1 MDIKEIL
8 CSHKNT
14 IMRRYSYMRKEKNRM
29 DFGPIQRLFGS
40 NAVTQVIDFLS
51 TFREFDYSINEIAE
65 NTEIHR
71 RTVSRVLPSL
81 EYYGVVVN
89 VRKIDRASMYKLNGD
104 SEIATMIRDLST
116 AVAEYDVDS
125 LLKKRKFHSQRVE
138 CTEKRHRNNNR
149 ITIK

>member
-1 MDIKEIL
+1 
-8 CSHKNT
+8 
-14 IMRRYSYMRKEKNRM
+14 MRKKKDRM

-65 NTEIHR
+65 NTGVHR
-71 RTVSRVLPSL
+71 RTVSRVMPSL

-104 SEIATMIRDLST
+104 SEIAAMICDLSKT
-116 AVAEYDVDS
+116 VAEYDVDNLMEKDDTS
-125 LLKKRKFHSQRVE
+125 LSESSVLKKNVVA
-138 CTEKRHRNNNR
+138 
-149 ITIK
+149 TIE

>member
-1 MDIKEIL
+1 
-8 CSHKNT
+8 
-14 IMRRYSYMRKEKNRM
+14 MRKKKDRM

-40 NAVTQVIDFLS
+40 NAVTEVIDFLS

-65 NTEIHR
+65 NTGVHR

-104 SEIATMIRDLST
+104 SEIAAMICDLSKT
-116 AVAEYDVDS
+116 VAEYDVDNLMEKEEMVLS
-125 LLKKRKFHSQRVE
+125 ESSVLKKDTVA
-138 CTEKRHRNNNR
+138 
-149 ITIK
+149 TIE

>member
-1 MDIKEIL
+1 
-8 CSHKNT
+8 
-14 IMRRYSYMRKEKNRM
+14 MRKKKDRM

-65 NTEIHR
+65 NTGVHR
-71 RTVSRVLPSL
+71 RTVSRVMPSL

-104 SEIATMIRDLST
+104 SEIAAMICDLSKT
-116 AVAEYDVDS
+116 VAEYDVDNLMEKEEMVLNES
-125 LLKKRKFHSQRVE
+125 SVLKKDTVA
-138 CTEKRHRNNNR
+138 
-149 ITIK
+149 TIE

>member
-1 MDIKEIL
+1 
-8 CSHKNT
+8 
-14 IMRRYSYMRKEKNRM
+14 MRKKKDRM

-65 NTEIHR
+65 NTGVHR
-71 RTVSRVLPSL
+71 RTVSRVMPSL

-104 SEIATMIRDLST
+104 SETAAMICDLSKT
-116 AVAEYDVDS
+116 VAEYDVDNLMEKDDTS
-125 LLKKRKFHSQRVE
+125 LSESSVLKKNVVA
-138 CTEKRHRNNNR
+138 
-149 ITIK
+149 TIE

>member
-1 MDIKEIL
+1 
-8 CSHKNT
+8 
-14 IMRRYSYMRKEKNRM
+14 MRKKKDRM

-40 NAVTQVIDFLS
+40 NAVTEVIDFLS

-65 NTEIHR
+65 NTGVHR

-104 SEIATMIRDLST
+104 SETAAMICDLSKT
-116 AVAEYDVDS
+116 VAEYDVDNLMEKDDTS
-125 LLKKRKFHSQRVE
+125 LSESSVLKKNVVA
-138 CTEKRHRNNNR
+138 
-149 ITIK
+149 TIE